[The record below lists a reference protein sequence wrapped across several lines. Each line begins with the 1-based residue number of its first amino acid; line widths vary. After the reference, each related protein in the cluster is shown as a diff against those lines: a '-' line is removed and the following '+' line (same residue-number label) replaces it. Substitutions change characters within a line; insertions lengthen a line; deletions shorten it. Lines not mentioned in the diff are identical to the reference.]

1 MQVETIDQY
10 VTEIRILEKT
20 CEFRA
25 ISELLV
31 KDRLLCGVLKSG
43 EREIVERVGLD
54 LTLEKAVAI
63 LKASELSQFL
73 LKELECGSTSMT
85 SDLDA
90 VKKK

>member
-31 KDRLLCGVLKSG
+31 KDRLLCGVLESG
-43 EREIVERVGLD
+43 ERD
-54 LTLEKAVAI
+54 
-63 LKASELSQFL
+63 
-73 LKELECGSTSMT
+73 C
-85 SDLDA
+85 
-90 VKKK
+90 

>member
-1 MQVETIDQY
+1 M
-10 VTEIRILEKT
+10 
-20 CEFRA
+20 EFW
-25 ISELLV
+25 SQ
-31 KDRLLCGVLKSG
+31 

-90 VKKK
+90 VRKNVKGQETGNSFEIVIRVGGIVQIEDCLVFTRNCL